1 MDNSQLPDRHRWD
14 GWVTFAWLMVALAV
28 MIGLVM
34 IGAGGTVAVPETNYR
49 GNITWTEQTN
59 YIVWGAVIGQVVG
72 AAMLAAIFSII
83 NSNYQNSCDMLR
95 IAAGPAPAP
104 STSTKSRSTPSP
116 TSNQTKETATNVM
129 PEKVAPH
136 GAVVYEIRSTSPFY
150 RLLQPGY
157 SIVSVNGVKVE
168 NEPELKEAA
177 KKGKNKIEFSDEDGK
192 EYSITINFNPEDFG
206 VTFWAGK

>member
-1 MDNSQLPDRHRWD
+1 
-14 GWVTFAWLMVALAV
+14 
-28 MIGLVM
+28 
-34 IGAGGTVAVPETNYR
+34 
-49 GNITWTEQTN
+49 
-59 YIVWGAVIGQVVG
+59 
-72 AAMLAAIFSII
+72 
-83 NSNYQNSCDMLR
+83 
-95 IAAGPAPAP
+95 
-104 STSTKSRSTPSP
+104 
-116 TSNQTKETATNVM
+116 M

-136 GAVVYEIRSTSPFY
+136 GAVVHEIRSTSPFY

-192 EYSITINFNPEDFG
+192 EYSITINLNPEDFG